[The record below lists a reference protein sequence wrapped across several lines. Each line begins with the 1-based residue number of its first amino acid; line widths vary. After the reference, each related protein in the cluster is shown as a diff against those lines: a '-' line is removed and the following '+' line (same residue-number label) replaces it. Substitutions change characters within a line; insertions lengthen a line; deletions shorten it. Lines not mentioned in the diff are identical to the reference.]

1 MNGPRDSSGD
11 GGRRGLT
18 RRRLLGAGAAG
29 GLAIAAGGGF
39 AAGRATA
46 DEPAGIGTVP
56 FFGEHQAGIATPT
69 QDRLHFAAFDLTT
82 TSRAEL
88 RDLMREWTVAAD
100 RMTRGLPARPES
112 GNPLLPP
119 EDTGEAIGLDPANLT
134 VTVGFG
140 PSLFD
145 GRFGLAGER
154 PSALKPLPP
163 LPGDELDPEISDGD
177 LCVQACANDPQ
188 VAFHAVHNLTQIAR
202 GRAVMRWCQLGFGK
216 TARTASDQATP
227 RNLMGFKDG
236 TNNILGDDHAAMERS
251 VWVGH
256 EGPEWMRGGSYL
268 VSRRIRMMVEIWDR
282 TFLEDQERTFGRVRE
297 SGAPLGQKDEFDQ
310 VDLEATGPDGRPVIP
325 EDAHIRLASPGTNG
339 GTRILRRGYSFTDG
353 FDAERGQL
361 DAGLFFICFQR
372 DPHLQ
377 FVPMQTRLGR
387 LDHLN
392 EYILHTGSAL
402 FAVPAGV
409 RDRDGYFGQGLF

>member
-1 MNGPRDSSGD
+1 MSGS
-11 GGRRGLT
+11 GEKPGRGITRRG
-18 RRRLLGAGAAG
+18 LLGAGAAG

-39 AAGRATA
+39 TVGRAAA
-46 DEPAGIGTVP
+46 DEPAGTGTVP
-56 FFGEHQAGIATPT
+56 FYGEHQAGIATPT

-82 TSRAEL
+82 TDRSEL
-88 RDLMREWTVAAD
+88 RDLMREWTVAAE
-100 RMTRGLPARPES
+100 RMSRGLPAGRES

-145 GRFGLAGER
+145 DRFGLAGKR
-154 PSALKPLPP
+154 PSALDPIPP
-163 LPGDELDPEISDGD
+163 LPGDELDPKTSDGD

-188 VAFHAVHNLTQIAR
+188 IAFHAVHNLTRIAR

-216 TARTASDQATP
+216 TARTGADQATP

-236 TNNILGDDHAAMERS
+236 TNNILGDDLAAMERS
-251 VWVGH
+251 VWVGY
-256 EGPEWMRGGSYL
+256 EGPDWMRGGSYL

-282 TFLEDQERTFGRVRE
+282 TFLVDQERTFGRTRD
-297 SGAPLGQKDEFDQ
+297 SGAPLGKEEEFDR
-310 VDLEATGPDGRPVIP
+310 VDLEATGPDGHPLIP
-325 EDAHIRLASPGTNG
+325 ADAHIRLAGPGTNG

-377 FVPMQTRLGR
+377 FVPLQTRLGR
-387 LDHLN
+387 SDHLN
-392 EYILHTGSAL
+392 EYIAHTSNGL
-402 FAVPAGV
+402 FAVPAGI
-409 RDRDGYFGQGLF
+409 RGPGGYFGQGLV